1 MSSPRTEWKI
11 TSQRDAEFRQWY
23 SPSCSCGD
31 KRAEA
36 TTKRMESL
44 KGQTAVV
51 TGASSGIGKAIALSI
66 AAHGAEVCLVAR
78 RRELLE
84 DVAKQIHA
92 LGSRGHACATDLT
105 RDDDIR
111 GLGERCQKDFG
122 RVNILVLCGGAI
134 SHGLLEKSSVADF
147 DLMYR
152 SNVRGHYLMIQTM
165 LPLLRKAKGQIV
177 FINSSAGLRSPAT
190 TGQFSATQHAFRS
203 IADSLREEVN
213 ADGIRVL
220 SVYPGRTATPRVAK
234 LFEKEGRAYQPD
246 LLMQPEDIAEMVT
259 HSLRL
264 PRTAEVTDISIRP
277 MQKSY

>member
-1 MSSPRTEWKI
+1 
-11 TSQRDAEFRQWY
+11 
-23 SPSCSCGD
+23 
-31 KRAEA
+31 
-36 TTKRMESL
+36 MESP
-44 KGQTAVV
+44 KDQIAVV

-84 DVAKQIHA
+84 EVGKQIHA
-92 LGSRGHACATDLT
+92 LGSRDHACPADLT
-105 RDDDIR
+105 NDEDIR

-134 SHGLLEKSSVADF
+134 FHGPLAKAALADF

-165 LPLLRKAKGQIV
+165 LPLLRKSKGQIV
-177 FINSSAGLRSPAT
+177 FVNSSAGLRSPAT
-190 TGQFSATQHAFRS
+190 TGQFSATQHAVRS

-220 SVYPGRTATPRVAK
+220 SVYPGRTAARHVAK
-234 LFEKEGRAYQPD
+234 LFEKKAAPTS
-246 LLMQPEDIAEMVT
+246 PIC
-259 HSLRL
+259 
-264 PRTAEVTDISIRP
+264 
-277 MQKSY
+277 